1 MRLNERENNMYTKE
15 QQELLEKVEEFKA
28 RENLSQNE
36 AGRIIGVSGSTLS
49 QIKNGTYK
57 ADPQEIFN
65 KIAKY
70 FEVKEKAKLTY
81 SVVEYAPTSISEQ
94 IYNVISVCQ
103 VKGGLAV
110 VVGDAGIGKS
120 KAIQK
125 FTTDNPTSSFS
136 ITVNPCFSNIKSM
149 LKLIANTI
157 GAVPKRSSDELWLSI
172 VDKLTDGT
180 VLIFDEAQ
188 HLNMKTIE
196 VLRSFSDY
204 FNDRHQT
211 LGICFVGNIETIER
225 FGSKKAEFAQIAN
238 RTKQSLL
245 FCKSDITHDDIKK
258 IFPILEAENMV
269 KEIDFLYRI
278 TQTEQALRGAI
289 NLFSNAYDN
298 ENFTYE
304 GLVAMAKYM
313 DIAIPEKDKGTK

>member
-1 MRLNERENNMYTKE
+1 MQPNERGNNMYTEK
-15 QQELLEKVEEFKA
+15 QLELLEKVEKFKA
-28 RENLSQNE
+28 EEELSQNE

-49 QIKNGTYK
+49 QIKNGTYR
-57 ADPQEIFN
+57 ADPQGIFD
-65 KIAKY
+65 IIEKY

-81 SVVEYAPTSISEQ
+81 SAVEYAPTGISEQ
-94 IYNVISVCQ
+94 IYNVIGICQ
-103 VKGGLAV
+103 VKGGLSV

-125 FTTDNPTSSFS
+125 FTADNPTSSFS

-172 VDKLTDGT
+172 ADKLTDGT

-204 FNDRHQT
+204 FNDRHQI

-238 RTKQSLL
+238 RTKQSLV

-258 IFPILEAENMV
+258 IFPILEAGNME
-269 KEIDFLYRI
+269 KEIDFLHRI

-304 GLVAMAKYM
+304 GLVAMAKFM
-313 DIAIPEKDKGTK
+313 DIAIPEKDRGTK

>member
-1 MRLNERENNMYTKE
+1 MEVLQKE
-15 QQELLEKVEEFKA
+15 KNLPQNGVAEF
-28 RENLSQNE
+28 
-36 AGRIIGVSGSTLS
+36 IGVSKTALS
-49 QIKNGTYK
+49 QARTGKLEK
-57 ADPQEIFN
+57 PQRFFDTLARYFN
-65 KIAKY
+65 
-70 FEVKEKAKLTY
+70 VKEKAKLTY
-81 SVVEYAPTSISEQ
+81 SEVEYAPTSVSEQ
-94 IYNVISVCQ
+94 VYDVISLCQ

-110 VVGDAGIGKS
+110 IVGDAGIGKS

-125 FTTDNPTSSFS
+125 FTADNPTSSFS

-149 LKLIANTI
+149 LKLIASTI

-172 VDKLTDGT
+172 ADKLTDGT
-180 VLIFDEAQ
+180 VLVFDEAQ

-238 RTKQSLL
+238 RTKQSLV

-258 IFPILEAENMV
+258 IFPILEAENME
-269 KEIDFLYRI
+269 KEIDFLHRI

-298 ENFTYE
+298 ENITYE
-304 GLVAMAKYM
+304 GLVAMAKFM
-313 DIAIPEKDKGTK
+313 DIVIPEQDRGAK

>member
-1 MRLNERENNMYTKE
+1 MYTEK
-15 QQELLEKVEEFKA
+15 QLELLEKVEKFKA
-28 RENLSQNE
+28 EEELSQNE

-57 ADPQEIFN
+57 ADPQGIFD
-65 KIAKY
+65 IIEKY

-94 IYNVISVCQ
+94 IYNVISLCQ
-103 VKGGLAV
+103 IKGGLAV

-125 FTTDNPTSSFS
+125 FTADNPTSSFS

-211 LGICFVGNIETIER
+211 LGICFIGNIEIIER
-225 FGSKKAEFAQIAN
+225 FDSKKFGQIIN
-238 RTKQSLL
+238 RTKQSPI
-245 FCKSDITHDDIKK
+245 FHKSDITHDDIKK
-258 IFPILEAENMV
+258 IFPILEAKNME
-269 KEIDFLYRI
+269 KEIDYLYKV

-298 ENFTYE
+298 ENITYE
-304 GLVAMAKYM
+304 GLAAMADYM
-313 DIAIPEKDKGTK
+313 GIKV

>member
-1 MRLNERENNMYTKE
+1 MRLNERENNMYTQE
-15 QQELLEKVEEFKA
+15 QLELLEKVEKLKVEEK
-28 RENLSQNE
+28 LSQNE

-49 QIKNGTYK
+49 QIKNGNYG
-57 ADPQEIFN
+57 ADPQGIFD
-65 KIAKY
+65 IIEKY

-94 IYNVISVCQ
+94 IYNVIGVCQ
-103 VKGGLAV
+103 IKGGLAV

-125 FTTDNPTSSFS
+125 FTADNPTSSFS

-204 FNDRHQT
+204 FNDRNQT

-258 IFPILEAENMV
+258 IFPILEAENMD
-269 KEIDFLYRI
+269 KEIDFLHRI

-298 ENFTYE
+298 ENITYE
-304 GLVAMAKYM
+304 GLVAMAKFM
-313 DIAIPEKDKGTK
+313 DIAIPEKDRGTK

>member
-1 MRLNERENNMYTKE
+1 MYTQE
-15 QQELLEKVEEFKA
+15 QLALLEKIEELKA
-28 RENLSQNE
+28 KENLSQNE
-36 AGRIIGVSGSTLS
+36 IAKRIGTTGTTLS
-49 QIKNGTYK
+49 QLKNGKYQ
-57 ADPQEIFN
+57 ADPKSVFSLIEN
-65 KIAKY
+65 Y
-70 FEVKEKAKLTY
+70 FTIKEKAQL
-81 SVVEYAPTSISEQ
+81 SFIEAEYVPTNVSEQ
-94 IYNVISVCQ
+94 IYNVISICQ
-103 VKGGLAV
+103 IKGGLAV

-149 LKLIANTI
+149 LRLIANTI
-157 GAVPKRSSDELWLSI
+157 GAVEKRSIDELWLSI

-180 VLIFDEAQ
+180 VLVFDEAQ

-211 LGICFVGNIETIER
+211 LGICFIGNIETIER

-238 RTKQSLL
+238 RTKQSVV
-245 FCKSDITHDDIKK
+245 FCKSDINHDDIRK
-258 IFPILEAENMV
+258 IFPILEANQME
-269 KEIDFLYRI
+269 KEIDFLYKV

-298 ENFTYE
+298 ENYTYE
-304 GLVAMAKYM
+304 GLIAMAKSM
-313 DIAIPEKDKGTK
+313 DIIVPEKEKNSK

>member
-1 MRLNERENNMYTKE
+1 MYTEK
-15 QQELLEKVEEFKA
+15 QQELLEKVEEFKK
-28 RENLSQNE
+28 RNNYSQNE

-49 QIKNGTYK
+49 QIKSGTYK
-57 ADPQEIFN
+57 ADPQGIFD
-65 KIAKY
+65 IIEKY

-81 SVVEYAPTSISEQ
+81 SAVDYAPTNISEN
-94 IYNVISVCQ
+94 IYDVISLCQ

-125 FTTDNPTSSFS
+125 FTADNPTSSFS

-157 GAVPKRSSDELWLSI
+157 GAVLKRSSDELWISI

-238 RTKQSLL
+238 RTKQSVV
-245 FCKSDITHDDIKK
+245 FCKADITHDDIKK
-258 IFPILEAENMV
+258 IFPILDAGNME
-269 KEIDFLYRI
+269 KEIDYLYKV

-304 GLVAMAKYM
+304 GLVAMAKFM
-313 DIAIPEKDKGTK
+313 DIVIPEKDRGAK